1 MTDHMNNEMPALTTT
16 PSMNGSPPVE
26 ASAPSRTPRSKTSG
40 KKTVPGH
47 PGVEESAT
55 PAAQAVA
62 TRSLDVV
69 LRAVERHQARSIML
83 TRLAHVALE
92 EFHGTECHP
101 PTKLVRLPNGI
112 RYAVEP
118 DDAAELYLELLRM
131 AGEERSQLQAIHA
144 AAVQVEPS
152 AVDLPA
158 TAYVPGT
165 APLDDPAS
173 TVDNPA
179 HRVAMASPA
188 PRGVASG
195 TRPAKPVMPD
205 EWAQAVGASSSP
217 SR

>member
-1 MTDHMNNEMPALTTT
+1 MTDHMNNDMPALTTT

-131 AGEERSQLQAIHA
+131 AGEERSQLSKIHA

-158 TAYVPGT
+158 TPYIPGT
-165 APLDDPAS
+165 TPAEEPAS

-179 HRVAMASPA
+179 VRTTSASPG
-188 PRGVASG
+188 PRGAANGARTSK
-195 TRPAKPVMPD
+195 PATPD
-205 EWAQAVGASSSP
+205 QWHHAVGVSGP
-217 SR
+217 PK